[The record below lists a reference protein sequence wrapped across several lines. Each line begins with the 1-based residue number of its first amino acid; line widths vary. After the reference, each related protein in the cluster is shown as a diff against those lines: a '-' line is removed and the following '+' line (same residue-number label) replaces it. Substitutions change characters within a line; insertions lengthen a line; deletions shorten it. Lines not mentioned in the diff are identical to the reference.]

1 MLQLQ
6 VLSGKQAGVVFNAR
20 RFPVSVGRNGGNQL
34 RLEDDGVWDNHFNIS
49 LDSREGFT
57 LTTHPGAL
65 LDVNSESVQNARL
78 RNGDIITAGSA
89 RLVFRIGETTQRGL
103 ALSEAFAWLMVAA
116 VTVLEI
122 SLVYWLVQ

>member
-6 VLSGKQAGVVFNAR
+6 ILSGKQAGVVFNAR
-20 RFPVSVGRNGGNQL
+20 HFPVSIGRDAANHL
-34 RLEDDGVWDNHFNIS
+34 RLEDDGVWDRHLNIS
-49 LDSREGFT
+49 LDYKEGFL
-57 LTTHPGAL
+57 LTTQPGAL

-89 RLVFRIGETTQRGL
+89 RLAFRIGETTQPGL
-103 ALSEAFAWLMVAA
+103 AMSEGFVWLMIVA

-122 SLVYWLVQ
+122 TLVYWLVQ